1 MEMAIKLAR
10 AFGAGMG
17 RGMECGAVIG
27 AFMILG
33 FRVKELTD
41 ERETRYRTYDL
52 VKEFV
57 RLFESRHGT
66 TICKD
71 LLGGVNPGTKEGRK
85 EAIDRNLFRTRC
97 PEFVKTASEILEE
110 IEIA

>member
-1 MEMAIKLAR
+1 
-10 AFGAGMG
+10 MG
-17 RGMECGAVIG
+17 RGMECGAVTG

-33 FRVKELTD
+33 FKVKVGSD

-57 RLFESRHGT
+57 RLFETRHGT
-66 TICKD
+66 IICKE
-71 LLGGVNPGTKEGRK
+71 LLDGVDPGSEEGRK

-97 PEFVKTASEILEE
+97 PEFVKTAVEILEN
-110 IEIA
+110 IKTK